1 MRLSDFD
8 YDLPDELIAQYPCKK
23 RDDARLMVINRLKG
37 AIEHKRFGDIVD
49 YLGVSDSLVLND
61 TKVIKARLAARRMDT
76 GAKAVLTLI
85 ERLSD
90 GIYKCLIDASTKI
103 KVGVRFIFG
112 EGKFT
117 PPLYGT
123 ITASTGKIRVIEF
136 NLNDEEVSRILNKIG
151 EMPLPPYIKRRA
163 EDSDEKRYQ
172 TVYAR
177 NPGAIAA
184 PTAGLHF
191 TEEILKR
198 IRMKGVGIEPITL
211 HVGYGT
217 FKPVSKENIRE
228 HELETEYFEIKE
240 EISDRLNYLKSVN
253 GRVFAVGTTTC
264 RVLEHQAGIIS
275 LEDSLETVLLKG
287 RKNRVDSGKGW
298 TNLFIYPP
306 YSFKF
311 VDGLIT
317 NFHLP
322 KTTLLM
328 LAAAFCG
335 KELLFYAYKEAVKE
349 KYRFYSYGDA
359 MLIL

>member
-1 MRLSDFD
+1 MKLSDFD
-8 YDLPDELIAQYPCKK
+8 YDLPDELIAQYPCEK

-37 AIEHKRFGDIVD
+37 TIEHKSFGDIID
-49 YLGVSDSLVLND
+49 YLGGSDCLVIND
-61 TKVIKARLAARRMDT
+61 TKVIKARLTARRTDT
-76 GAKAVLTLI
+76 GAKATLTLI

-90 GIYKCLIDASTKI
+90 GIYKCLIDTSTKI

-112 EGKFT
+112 EDKLFG
-117 PPLYGT
+117 PLYGT
-123 ITASTGKIRVIEF
+123 ITASTGTIRVVEF
-136 NLNDEEVSRILNKIG
+136 NLNDEELNRVLDKIG

-163 EDSDEKRYQ
+163 QDSDEKRYQ

-191 TEEILKR
+191 TEGIFERLRK
-198 IRMKGVGIEPITL
+198 KGVGVERITL

-228 HELETEYFEIKE
+228 HELEAEYFEIKGKT
-240 EISDRLNYLKSVN
+240 SGRLNYLKSVN
-253 GRVFAVGTTTC
+253 GGVFAVGTTTC
-264 RVLEHQAGIIS
+264 RVLEHQARIIS
-275 LEDSLETVLLKG
+275 LEDSLGTGLVKSA
-287 RKNRVDSGKGW
+287 KNIVEGGKGW
-298 TNLFIYPP
+298 TNLFIYPS
-306 YSFKF
+306 YTFKF

-335 KELLFYAYKEAVKE
+335 KELLFHAYKEAVKE

-359 MLIL
+359 MLIR